1 MNILQAIFLGLLQ
14 GITEFLPISS
24 SGHLVVAETLLD
36 LDTSQLKDFDVAL
49 HTATLLA
56 ILIYFRR
63 DLLKKE
69 WWPWLVLGSVP
80 AALVGF
86 FLEDFIDATFR
97 NATSVTLIMI
107 GVGLL
112 FFIPQ
117 RRNNRPLTWW
127 RGLLIG
133 CAQALAIIPGV
144 SRSGSTLFTA
154 MQLGMN
160 REEAARFSF
169 LLGAIAIA
177 GAGLLTA
184 IKLEEFTVSQP
195 VLISGFV
202 AAFASSLATVHFL
215 LRFLKKHG
223 LHIFGVYRI
232 LAGLLFL
239 WLLS

>member
-1 MNILQAIFLGLLQ
+1 MNILQAIILGIVQ

-24 SGHLVVAETLLD
+24 SGHLIIAETLLK
-36 LDTSQLKDFDVAL
+36 LDTSTLKDFDIAL
-49 HTATLLA
+49 HVGTLLA

-63 DLLKKE
+63 DLLNTK
-69 WWPWLVLGSVP
+69 WWPLLILGSVP

-86 FLEDFIDATFR
+86 FLEDQIDALFR
-97 NATSVTLIMI
+97 NGTSVTFIMI

-117 RRNNRPLTWW
+117 RKNNKPLTPL
-127 RGLLIG
+127 RALFIG

-177 GAGLLTA
+177 GAGLLKTLDVEA
-184 IKLEEFTVSQP
+184 LTVEVP
-195 VLISGFV
+195 VLAAGFLSAFISGLLV
-202 AAFASSLATVHFL
+202 VHFL

-223 LHIFGVYRI
+223 LQVFGAYRV

-239 WLLS
+239 WILS